1 MLLHFLSFVDIQ
13 TYIPS
18 FRSNMFCFKFF
29 LIFFEQILS
38 DFNLKVPPG
47 KRVALVGESGCGK
60 STIVKLIQR
69 FYDPLRGTVSMD
81 FSVKRFPFQPIY

>member
-1 MLLHFLSFVDIQ
+1 ML
-13 TYIPS
+13 
-18 FRSNMFCFKFF
+18 CFNFF
-29 LIFFEQILS
+29 LIYFEQILS